1 MRISDWSSD
10 VCSSDLRVAGNHLA
24 GGKLAPQK
32 RNRMLPQGQADMAI
46 ILDDLPP
53 LLHRLEPHGLLD
65 DFMDKSVLAGVRRR
79 EQGKLL
85 VVQRLD
91 RPERIA
97 ARKEH
102 RHTESVGLG
111 PPVERDHADVGATP
125 SLLHT
130 GDWLVSA
137 RDDDPRGILFVE
149 AA

>member
-85 VVQRLD
+85 VAQRLD

-97 ARKEH
+97 ARKAH
-102 RHTESVGLG
+102 RHTEDRKSTRLNSS
-111 PPVERDHADVGATP
+111 H
-125 SLLHT
+125 
-130 GDWLVSA
+130 
-137 RDDDPRGILFVE
+137 
-149 AA
+149 

>member
-1 MRISDWSSD
+1 MCALVTGVQTCALPILTDEDEPGEPDIAAIANSIE
-10 VCSSDLRVAGNHLA
+10 RVAGNHLA

-79 EQGKLL
+79 EPGKLL
-85 VVQRLD
+85 VEQRLD

-97 ARKEH
+97 ARKAH
-102 RHTESVGLG
+102 RHQESDERKDGGKGRRWAVGG
-111 PPVERDHADVGATP
+111 M
-125 SLLHT
+125 
-130 GDWLVSA
+130 
-137 RDDDPRGILFVE
+137 
-149 AA
+149 

>member
-85 VVQRLD
+85 VAPRLD

-97 ARKEH
+97 ARQAP
-102 RHTESVGLG
+102 RHTESLGPG
-111 PPVERDHADVGATP
+111 PPVEPTLPDSGPTP
-125 SLLHT
+125 CT
-130 GDWLVSA
+130 PA
-137 RDDDPRGILFVE
+137 PRKGHPT
-149 AA
+149 A